1 MSILTEILSGLTI
14 CPALLINDKAGSS
27 GREIILE
34 EFMRKFSRNGT
45 KVVVLNLNPLT
56 SQDNFDPLQNVTTVP
71 VFPDSKSWLECGSS
85 NLDLVS
91 LLPTGS
97 KCAVLIDSLDSA
109 LLKFGAKDLY
119 LQLNNLKS
127 RDEVIQLICVLQ
139 EDIADQ
145 KEIAVVR
152 PVFSTIISV
161 CSSNAQI
168 KYPSFELQHY
178 KSNGK
183 YFTEKRILY
192 KDPEG
197 NLKIQP
203 ITASE
208 TPAEKQPTN
217 VHDNISTFRH
227 GLNTEEL
234 KARENLVLPYQRMT
248 LDNLPLRGQG
258 KIEYEPEES
267 DTWDEMDD
275 YDPDDDLEI

>member
-1 MSILTEILSGLTI
+1 MSILTEILSGLTV

-56 SQDNFDPLQNVTTVP
+56 SFQ
-71 VFPDSKSWLECGSS
+71 
-85 NLDLVS
+85 
-91 LLPTGS
+91 
-97 KCAVLIDSLDSA
+97 I
-109 LLKFGAKDLY
+109 DLY
-119 LQLNNLKS
+119 LTLNNLKS
-127 RDEVIQLICVLQ
+127 KDEVIQLICVLQ

-152 PVFSTIISV
+152 PIFSTIISV

-192 KDPEG
+192 KDAEG

-208 TPAEKQPTN
+208 APAEKQQTN

-227 GLNTEEL
+227 GLNTDEL